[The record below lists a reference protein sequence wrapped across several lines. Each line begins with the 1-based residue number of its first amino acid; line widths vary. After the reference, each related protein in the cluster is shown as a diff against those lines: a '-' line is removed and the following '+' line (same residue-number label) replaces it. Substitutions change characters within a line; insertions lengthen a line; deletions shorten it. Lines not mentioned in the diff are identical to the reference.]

1 MLPAERRKAL
11 GSLETVFERPGVTAQ
26 DVLATKTHTDAVLAS
41 SSEKVRS
48 IRVARILLQKPEY
61 SLQKQGA
68 FGVAS
73 SVEALRPGDLDPH

>member
-26 DVLATKTHTDAVLAS
+26 DVLATKTHTDAVLET

-48 IRVARILLQKPEY
+48 IPLQNIHCRSKVPWV
-61 SLQKQGA
+61 LHQVLKHC
-68 FGVAS
+68 
-73 SVEALRPGDLDPH
+73 ALAT